1 MARSSRPTCR
11 PASARTP
18 PSRPRTWERASMLE
32 VDALHAYYGKS
43 HILQG
48 ISFRVGEGEIIS
60 LLGRNGAGRST
71 TIKTIMGQVRPV
83 GAICFKGERID
94 GLKPH
99 EIARRGLGYV
109 PEDREIFPELTVREN
124 LLLGTKSSGRDG
136 KRSRWSF
143 EDAFGLFPLLRE
155 RADAPG
161 GVLSGGEQ
169 QMLTI
174 CRTLMGDP
182 DLIMVDEPTEGLA
195 PMLVDLVRDLLVE
208 IARRGTAILLIE
220 QKLTIA
226 LAISQRVY
234 VMGHGRIVFEGTP
247 EALSANH
254 AVRREWLEV

>member
-1 MARSSRPTCR
+1 
-11 PASARTP
+11 
-18 PSRPRTWERASMLE
+18 MLE
-32 VDALHAYYGKS
+32 VDDLHAYYGKS

-71 TIKTIMGQVRPV
+71 AIRTIMGHVPAV
-83 GAICFKGERID
+83 GCIRFKGERID
-94 GLKPH
+94 RLKTH

-109 PEDREIFPELTVREN
+109 PEDRSIFPALTVREN
-124 LLLGTKSSGRDG
+124 LLLGMKATSRSGR
-136 KRSRWSF
+136 WSLDDMF
-143 EDAFGLFPLLRE
+143 TLFPLLRE

-169 QMLTI
+169 QLLTI

-195 PMLVDLVRDLLVE
+195 PMMVQVVRELLE
-208 IARRGTAILLIE
+208 KIARRGVAILLIE

-226 LAISQRVY
+226 LAISRRLY
-234 VMGHGRIVFEGTP
+234 VMGQGRIVFEGTA
-247 EALSANH
+247 EALRSND
-254 AVRREWLEV
+254 AVRKEWLEI

>member
-1 MARSSRPTCR
+1 
-11 PASARTP
+11 
-18 PSRPRTWERASMLE
+18 MLE
-32 VDALHAYYGKS
+32 VEDLHAYYGKS

-48 ISFRVGEGEIIS
+48 VSFNVRPGEIVS

-71 TIKTIMGQVRPV
+71 TIKTIMGEVHPV
-83 GAICFKGERID
+83 GAIRFKGTRID

-109 PEDREIFPELTVREN
+109 PENRDIFPTLTVREN
-124 LLLGTKSSGRDG
+124 LLLGQKSSRPDGR
-136 KRSRWSF
+136 WTMEQMF
-143 EDAFGLFPLLRE
+143 ELFPILRE
-155 RADAPG
+155 RANAPG

-174 CRTLMGDP
+174 CRTLMGAP

-195 PMLVDLVRDLLVE
+195 PKLVALVRELLE
-208 IARRGTAILLIE
+208 KIAAKGVAILLIE

-226 LAISQRVY
+226 LNISHRLY

-247 EALSANH
+247 QALREH
-254 AVRREWLEV
+254 DEVRREWLEV

>member
-1 MARSSRPTCR
+1 
-11 PASARTP
+11 
-18 PSRPRTWERASMLE
+18 MLE
-32 VDALHAYYGKS
+32 VEELHAYYGKS

-48 ISFRVGEGEIIS
+48 VTFHVRPGEIVS

-71 TIKTIMGQVRPV
+71 TIKTIMGEVPPA
-83 GAICFKGERID
+83 GAIRFKGARID

-109 PEDREIFPELTVREN
+109 PENRDIFPTLTVREN
-124 LLLGTKSSGRDG
+124 LLLGMKGPRASGR
-136 KRSRWSF
+136 WTL
-143 EDAFGLFPLLRE
+143 EQMYELFPILAE

-182 DLIMVDEPTEGLA
+182 DLVMVDEPTEGLA
-195 PMLVDLVRDLLVE
+195 PRLVGLVRELLE
-208 IARRGTAILLIE
+208 RIAQRGVAILLIE

-226 LAISQRVY
+226 LEISHRLY

-247 EALSANH
+247 EALRRDE

>member
-1 MARSSRPTCR
+1 
-11 PASARTP
+11 
-18 PSRPRTWERASMLE
+18 MLE
-32 VDALHAYYGKS
+32 VEDLHAYYGKS

-48 ISFRVGEGEIIS
+48 VSFHVRPGEIVS

-71 TIKTIMGQVRPV
+71 TIKTIMGEVQPV
-83 GAICFKGERID
+83 GAIRFKGARID

-109 PEDREIFPELTVREN
+109 PENRDIFPTLTVREN
-124 LLLGTKSSGRDG
+124 LLLGQKSSRPDGR
-136 KRSRWSF
+136 WTMEQMF
-143 EDAFGLFPLLRE
+143 ELFPILRE
-155 RADAPG
+155 RANAPG

-174 CRTLMGDP
+174 CRTLMGAP

-195 PMLVDLVRDLLVE
+195 PKLVALVRELLE
-208 IARRGTAILLIE
+208 KIAAKGVAILLIE

-226 LAISQRVY
+226 LNISHRLY

-247 EALSANH
+247 QALRERDE
-254 AVRREWLEV
+254 VRREWLEV